1 MRSLSPRAAAPA
13 LLATVS
19 TFALLSAAPA
29 FAQSAEPVAGEAAQ
43 VDDIVVTGTR
53 VQNRSRLDTLAP
65 DGVDINF
72 EQVGG
77 AIMQAVVSRMRRFG
91 RMPLC
96 GLISG
101 YNDVA
106 PADWPGQWGLVLM
119 RRLTIQGFII
129 LDYFDRYPE
138 AIRDLVGW
146 MADGRL
152 KTRQDVRDG
161 LDRAIEHLNSL
172 YTGGNFGK
180 LLVRVSPDA
189 EG

>member
-1 MRSLSPRAAAPA
+1 MVSG
-13 LLATVS
+13 LLE
-19 TFALLSAAPA
+19 LA
-29 FAQSAEPVAGEAAQ
+29 FPVAVALF
-43 VDDIVVTGTR
+43 VD
-53 VQNRSRLDTLAP
+53 RLLPT
-65 DGVDINF
+65 
-72 EQVGG
+72 
-77 AIMQAVVSRMRRFG
+77 
-91 RMPLC
+91 
-96 GLISG
+96 
-101 YNDVA
+101 
-106 PADWPGQWGLVLM
+106 GQWGLVLM
-119 RRLTIQGFII
+119 RRLPIQGFII